1 MNLLKDFKEVVKQ
14 DEPLARFTYFQL
26 GGPAQYLV
34 RPRTVEQLQVILARC
49 RQEGVPMHVLG
60 GGSNLLVRDEG
71 VPGVVLKLDD
81 EAFAGAQVAGTVMTA
96 GAGALLT
103 TLIGYTTRRHLAGI
117 EVLVGIPGS
126 LGGALRMNAGGR
138 SGDIG
143 QVVHQVTVMDAEGN
157 VHQRTR
163 DELSFGYRE
172 SNIDEPLVL
181 GAELELEEEDGE
193 EIVQRMR
200 KLWIV
205 KKATQPLSFRS
216 AGCVF
221 KNPRGLSA
229 GSLLD
234 QAGMKGV
241 RVGGAEVSERHAN
254 FVVAHPGACARD
266 VLRLIDMMRSK
277 VAERFGVELELEI
290 EIW

>member
-1 MNLLKDFKEVVKQ
+1 MSLLKEFKEIVKQ
-14 DEPLARFTYFQL
+14 DEPLVRFTYLQL
-26 GGPAQYLV
+26 GGPAKHFV
-34 RPRTVEQLQVILARC
+34 RPRTVEQLQAVMARC
-49 RQEGVPMHVLG
+49 RQDDLPFHILG
-60 GGSNLLVRDEG
+60 GGSNILVRDEG
-71 VPGVVLKLDD
+71 VRGVVLKLDS
-81 EAFAGAQVAGTVMTA
+81 EAFTQVAIEGPRLQA

-103 TLIGYTTRRHLAGI
+103 TLITHSTRRSLAGV
-117 EVLVGIPGS
+117 EVLVGIPGT

-138 SGDIG
+138 AGDIG
-143 QVVHQVTVMDAEGN
+143 QVVRRVTVMGTDGTIT
-157 VHQRTR
+157 QRTR

-172 SNIDEPLVL
+172 SNIVEPIILS
-181 GAELELEEEDGE
+181 AELDLEEEDSQ

-200 KLWIV
+200 KLWII
-205 KKATQPLSFRS
+205 KKATQPLSLRS
-216 AGCVF
+216 AGCIF

-234 QAGMKGV
+234 QAGLKGV
-241 RVGGAEVSERHAN
+241 CVGGAEVSERHAN
-254 FVVAHPGACARD
+254 FIIANQGATARD